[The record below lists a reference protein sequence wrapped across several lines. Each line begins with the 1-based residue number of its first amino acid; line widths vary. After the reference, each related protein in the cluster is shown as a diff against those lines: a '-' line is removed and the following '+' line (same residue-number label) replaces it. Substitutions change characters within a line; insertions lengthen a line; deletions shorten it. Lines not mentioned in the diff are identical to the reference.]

1 MNQRFLEEAKAGL
14 ASTIDL
20 RRRIHRYPE
29 LGNDLPRTKAAV
41 LDAIADLNLD
51 VHESE
56 STSGIVVS
64 LKGIGLGRVIVLRG
78 DMDAL
83 PMPEETGLPFASEVA
98 DRMHACGH
106 DSHTAM
112 LAGAARVLSAHRD
125 KFSGEV
131 RFMFQP
137 GEEGP
142 GGAEPMISEGLL
154 DIGGPPDAAFAL
166 HIRPDLAS
174 GHIACRPGP
183 VLASSETVRVK
194 IIGRGGHGSM
204 PYDANDPVPV
214 ACELVQAF
222 QTFITRRVHTFDP
235 VVLTVGEIHA
245 GTLNS
250 IIPEFAE
257 LSATLR
263 SFSETARSLA
273 YEGIHR
279 LSNHI
284 AQAHEMQAEVRIGE
298 KYPATLNDPD
308 FVEFIRKTTE
318 MHLGVD
324 KYVDM
329 THPLMGAEDFSLVLQ
344 RIPGAMAF
352 LGVLPDGMD
361 PTQAAACHS
370 SRMMLDESAMASGVA
385 IHVALAYDYLTQN
398 T

>member
-1 MNQRFLEEAKAGL
+1 MNRSFLEEAKAGL
-14 ASTIDL
+14 ESTIDL

-29 LGNDLPRTKAAV
+29 LGNHLPRTKAAV
-41 LDAIADLNLD
+41 LDAIANLDLD
-51 VHESE
+51 VHESKT
-56 STSGIVVS
+56 TSGVVAS
-64 LKGIGLGRVIVLRG
+64 LKGTQSGRVIVLRG

-83 PMPEETGLPFASEVA
+83 PMPEDTGLPFSSELEN
-98 DRMHACGH
+98 RMHACGH

-125 KFSGEV
+125 ELAGEV

-142 GGAEPMISEGLL
+142 GGAGPMINEGLL
-154 DIGGPPDAAFAL
+154 DTGGSPDAAFAL
-166 HIRPDLAS
+166 HILPDLAS
-174 GHIACRPGP
+174 GHISCRPGP

-214 ACELVQAF
+214 ICELVHAF
-222 QTFITRRVHTFDP
+222 QTFISRRIHTFDP

-245 GTLNS
+245 GTLNT

-263 SFSETARSLA
+263 SFSEKARALA
-273 YEGIHR
+273 HEGIRR
-279 LSNHI
+279 LSSHI
-284 AQAHEMQAEVRIGE
+284 AQAHEMHAEVCIGE

-318 MHLGVD
+318 MHLGAG

-329 THPLMGAEDFSLVLQ
+329 PQPLMAAEDFSLVLQ

-352 LGVLPDGMD
+352 LGVLPEGVD
-361 PTQAAACHS
+361 PVRAAACHS
-370 SRMMLDESAMASGVA
+370 SRMVLDESAMASGVA
-385 IHVALAYDYLTQN
+385 MHAALAHDFLTQ
-398 T
+398 TS